1 MNNLTPKQEKFVQ
14 GLISGLSQRES
25 FKRAGYSIKGKTNE
39 YIDIRASELMKN
51 SKVSVRY
58 RELVREHQE
67 KALWTREDAVNDLI
81 WLKEQAKNDIQV
93 IGVKQANTNAMLNAI
108 KELNELEDLYVK
120 QEEKE
125 QYEDDGFLAA
135 LDGKE
140 VNWDEET

>member
-1 MNNLTPKQEKFVQ
+1 MNNLTSKQEKFVQ
-14 GLISGLSQRES
+14 GLIKGLSQRES
-25 FKRAGYSIKGKTNE
+25 FKQAGYSIQGKTNE
-39 YIDIRASELMKN
+39 YIDKKASETLKVGKVWGRYQELMK
-51 SKVSVRY
+51 
-58 RELVREHQE
+58 EHKE

-108 KELNELEDLYVK
+108 KELNDLEDLYTK